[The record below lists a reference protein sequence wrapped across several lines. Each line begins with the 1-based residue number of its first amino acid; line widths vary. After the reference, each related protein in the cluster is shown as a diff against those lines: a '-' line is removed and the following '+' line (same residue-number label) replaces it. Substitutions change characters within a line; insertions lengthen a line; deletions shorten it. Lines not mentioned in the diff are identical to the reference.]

1 MGRIAVGAQP
11 DPVPAT
17 DPSGSGSSPG
27 SLASGPPSGSLPSG
41 SSSMP
46 HVRALDGLRG
56 VAVAAVVI
64 YHLNPGVLPGGF
76 LGVDVFFVLSGFLI
90 ASLVVRERQRTGRLD
105 LRNFYLRRL
114 RRLTPALLVV
124 IAAMGIYGL
133 VAASPGELER
143 LRVQGI
149 WTLGWMA
156 NWRFII
162 DGTSYTDF
170 VAGVSP
176 LRHMWSLA
184 IEEQFYLLFPLL
196 VVVLAAARFGGA
208 AGLRRRLVV
217 VASVGAAASA
227 VWMVVVHQGSA
238 TMERAYF
245 GTDTRAHGLLIGVA
259 LGALLVGR
267 PPTDGR
273 SAKVLRAAV
282 VPAVAVVVVMFAVA
296 GEGAP
301 WMYRGG
307 FLLMALAV
315 AAVIASVGSARWLS
329 AMLGWRPLVGLG
341 IISYGVYLWHW
352 PVITILDGPTLGLG
366 GLALAA
372 AQVAITLG
380 LALASYVVVERP
392 VRSGALGRRLGP
404 VAVAA
409 APLGIAAAAAVLVFG
424 TQMPVVATPD
434 ARPEVATGPTSS
446 SQGGPAGQ
454 GQPEGGPGAQSPA
467 PEPLAVVLIGDS
479 VGHTLAGGTLG
490 SGQAPFPDWQP
501 SSSPFEPGQVRLVSI
516 ARPQCSHLPGRV
528 ISRSGGVVRELPSD
542 ATCGDWRGDLVNALD
557 QADARALLMV
567 TTSDTYDR
575 RIDGV
580 DVLVGSPQWQQVY
593 AAHLR
598 WMSRTAADAG
608 ARLVLVTPVPRSG
621 RFYVEADNESGW
633 REQAVTDAM
642 REFAAGDPRAV
653 VLDLWATL
661 CPTGSCDTLIEGF
674 DPNWRYDGLHFDA
687 FGARWFAD
695 WITPN
700 LVALDPSRPGR

>member
-1 MGRIAVGAQP
+1 
-11 DPVPAT
+11 
-17 DPSGSGSSPG
+17 
-27 SLASGPPSGSLPSG
+27 
-41 SSSMP
+41 MP
-46 HVRALDGLRG
+46 HLRALDGLRG

-90 ASLVVRERQRTGRLD
+90 ASLVVRERQGTGRLD

-114 RRLTPALLVV
+114 RRLTPALLLV

-143 LRVQGI
+143 LRVQGL

-196 VVVLAAARFGGA
+196 VVVLAAARLGGA

-217 VASVGAAASA
+217 VASVGAVASA

-238 TMERAYF
+238 TIERAYF

-267 PPTDGR
+267 PPADGR
-273 SAKVLRAAV
+273 AAEVLRIAV
-282 VPAVAVVVVMFAVA
+282 MPAVAVVVVLFAVA
-296 GEGAP
+296 AEGAP

-307 FLLMALAV
+307 FFVMAVAV
-315 AAVIASVGSARWLS
+315 AAVIASVNTSPWLR
-329 AMLGWRPLVGLG
+329 AALQWRPLVGLG

-352 PVITILDGPTLGLG
+352 PVITILNGQTLGLN
-366 GLALAA
+366 GLALATV
-372 AQVAITLG
+372 QVVITVG
-380 LALASYVVVERP
+380 CALVSYVAVERP

-409 APLGIAAAAAVLVFG
+409 APLGVAAAAAVLVFG
-424 TQMPVVATPD
+424 TQMPVVTTPEP
-434 ARPEVATGPTSS
+434 RPAVAMD
-446 SQGGPAGQ
+446 QR
-454 GQPEGGPGAQSPA
+454 PA
-467 PEPLAVVLIGDS
+467 PSGDATQSEVPAPLPVVLIGDS
-479 VGHTLAGGTLG
+479 VAHTLAGGSLG
-490 SGQAPFPDWQP
+490 SGEAPFPAWEP
-501 SSSPFEPGQVRLVSI
+501 GLSPFEPGQVRLVSI

-528 ISRSGGVVRELPSD
+528 ISRSGGQVRELPSD
-542 ATCGDWRGDLVNALD
+542 ATCGDWRGDLVAALD
-557 QADARALLMV
+557 QADARALVMV

-575 RIDGV
+575 RIDGAEV
-580 DVLVGSPQWQQVY
+580 VVGSPQWKQVY
-593 AAHLR
+593 AEHLR

-608 ARLVLVTPVPRSG
+608 ARLVLVTPVPRSS
-621 RFYVEADNESGW
+621 RYFVEADNQSGW

-642 REFAAGDPRAV
+642 REFAAGDPGTV

-661 CPTGSCDTLIEGF
+661 CPTGTCDTLVEGF
-674 DPNWRYDGLHFDA
+674 DAAWRFDGLHFDA

-700 LVALDPSRPGR
+700 LVALDRGAIGR